1 MEQTAVLRID
11 ALSRHFGGIFAVEE
25 VSFDVFPGETFG
37 VIGPN
42 GAGKTTL
49 LNCVSG
55 VARPNS
61 GSVHFEGQRIDRL
74 SSRRIASRGIART
87 FQIAETFRSFA
98 VIDYVL
104 LGRSTWRPAGLVG
117 CALALPGTIRADR
130 EEVRAADELLERHG
144 LKEFRNHSIR
154 ELAYGHQKV
163 VDIVR
168 ALAAKPKL
176 LLLDEPTSGSSSEER
191 VHLREIMSDLRNEQI
206 TVVVVDHD
214 ISFISD
220 TCSRAFA
227 MASGRYLASGT
238 PEEVL
243 ASPQVIESYLG
254 GSVKDSAV

>member
-1 MEQTAVLRID
+1 MEQSAVLEID
-11 ALSRHFGGIFAVEE
+11 SLSRHFGGIFAVED
-25 VSFDVFPGETFG
+25 VSFDVYSGETFG

-61 GSVHFEGQRIDRL
+61 GAVRFNGERIDRF
-74 SSRRIASRGIART
+74 SSRKIASLGIART
-87 FQIAETFRSFA
+87 FQIAETFRSFT

-104 LGRSTWRPAGLVG
+104 LGRSTWRPSGLLG
-117 CALALPGTIRADR
+117 CALGLPSTLRGDR
-130 EEVRAADELLERHG
+130 EEVRVADELIEHHG
-144 LKEFRNHSIR
+144 LKAFRNHSIR

-168 ALAAKPKL
+168 ALAAKPKM

-191 VHLREIMSDLRNEQI
+191 AHLREIMKDLRDSDI

-227 MASGRYLASGT
+227 MASGRQLMSGT

-254 GSVKDSAV
+254 GSAKSQS

>member
-1 MEQTAVLRID
+1 MEQTAVLEID
-11 ALSRHFGGIFAVEE
+11 SLSRHFGGIYAVEE
-25 VSFDVFPGETFG
+25 VSFDVFQGETFG

-61 GSVHFEGQRIDRL
+61 GAVRFEGERIDRL

-104 LGRSTWRPAGLVG
+104 LGRSTWRPSSLMG
-117 CALALPGTIRADR
+117 CALSLPGTLRADR
-130 EEVRAADELLERHG
+130 EETRVADALLEQHG

-168 ALAAKPKL
+168 ALAAKPKM

-191 VHLREIMSDLRNEQI
+191 VHLREIMNDLRNEQI

-220 TCSRAFA
+220 TCSRAYA
-227 MASGRYLASGT
+227 MASGRHLMSGT

-254 GSVKDSAV
+254 GSAKDSAA

>member
-1 MEQTAVLRID
+1 MAKDAVLEID
-11 ALSRHFGGIFAVEE
+11 TLSRHFGGIFAVEE
-25 VSFDVFPGETFG
+25 VSFDVFQGETFG

-61 GSVHFEGQRIDRL
+61 GAVRFEGERIDRL

-87 FQIAETFRSFA
+87 FQIAETFRSFT

-104 LGRSTWRPAGLVG
+104 LGRTTWRPAGLVG
-117 CALALPGTIRADR
+117 CTLGLPSTTRADR
-130 EEVRAADELLERHG
+130 KEVNVADELIERHG
-144 LKEFRNHSIR
+144 LKEFRNHSIK

-168 ALAAKPKL
+168 ALAAQPKM

-191 VHLREIMSDLRNEQI
+191 VHLREIMKDLSDEQI

-214 ISFISD
+214 ISFIAD

-227 MASGRYLASGT
+227 MAAGRQIMSGT
-238 PEEVL
+238 PDEVL

-254 GSVKDSAV
+254 GSVKDAAL